1 MKTDELILLSR
12 SLYGG
17 NYIDETQSLSDEIE
31 RMLYIVAETVGV
43 RKSDIPGNCR
53 QKDLAAARHLVCY
66 YLYSV
71 FGLSLTKI
79 GKMLNKHHSTVIHAL
94 RQHDGRY
101 ACDKEYR
108 DYFDKSSIYI
118 L

>member
-17 NYIDETQSLSDEIE
+17 NYIEETQTVTEEIE
-31 RMLYIVAETVGV
+31 RMIYIVSETVGV
-43 RKSDIPGNCR
+43 RKSDIQGNCR
-53 QKDLAAARHLVCY
+53 KKDLAAARHLVCY
-66 YLYSV
+66 YLYNV
-71 FGLSLTKI
+71 FGLSLTRI
-79 GKMLNKHHSTVIHAL
+79 GKILNKHHSTVIHAL

-101 ACDKEYR
+101 AFDKEYR